1 LAAPAAWRANDVVVY
16 DAMREASTTL
26 TALLLHT
33 SPSPSDAHAEVV
45 QLRQDVLGVD
55 AFDRGATAAL
65 ANRIAARIDELTG
78 RGR

>member
-1 LAAPAAWRANDVVVY
+1 LAVPAAWRANDVVAY
-16 DAMREASTTL
+16 EAMRESSTTL

-33 SPSPSDAHAEVV
+33 SLAPPDAHAEVV

-55 AFDRGATAAL
+55 AFDRAATAAL